1 LASRSDERTSL
12 PHANGRDADGW
23 IERTTHLPSL
33 HLQPKRSHRSL
44 SPALDAPGLEEV
56 LVDSF
61 EGGEDGRSFEVEFLE
76 LEGDVVVFVFLVMME
91 MDGWRLREEGRKEG

>member
-1 LASRSDERTSL
+1 
-12 PHANGRDADGW
+12 
-23 IERTTHLPSL
+23 
-33 HLQPKRSHRSL
+33 
-44 SPALDAPGLEEV
+44 V